1 MASFKHLTFL
11 KVLAVIAWADGE
23 MTESEKNILKDF
35 YRKFGL
41 GKDEIRQLNPYLLAP
56 IPKEDQERLF
66 KQLAAELS
74 SQREKDEIV
83 TELESIANAHRD
95 LKTEENE
102 LVEEFAR
109 MLKKTSFTKRSF
121 GKVRNFFQA
130 TIFKPAH
137 EKNPAVNRYFKNTIL
152 KKLELK
158 VKGSGQEIDLESDEV
173 YFVCLFGALLASV
186 AQVDDH
192 FHIEE
197 EKALR
202 QILIDRFELS
212 PGEQEILFEVIKEQ
226 AWQGFDFHEVV
237 TEFNRRVSYNDRV
250 SAVDCFWAIAAAD
263 GEISHAE
270 NEEVRRITKAMHIPH
285 QIFKESKKKFLKQLK
300 SP

>member
-23 MTESEKNILKDF
+23 MTESEKNILKNF
-35 YRKFGL
+35 YRTFGL
-41 GKDEIRQLNPYLLAP
+41 GKDDIQQLNPYLLAP
-56 IPKEDQERLF
+56 IPKPDQERLF

-74 SQREKDEIV
+74 SQQEKDEIIA
-83 TELESIANAHRD
+83 ELESIANAHRD
-95 LKTEENE
+95 MKTEENE
-102 LVEEFAR
+102 LVEEFVR

-158 VKGSGQEIDLESDEV
+158 MKGSSQKVNLEDDNV

-192 FHIEE
+192 FHEE
-197 EKALR
+197 ERKALR
-202 QILIDRFELS
+202 KILKERYELS
-212 PGEQEILFEVIKEQ
+212 SGEQKLLFEVIEEQ
-226 AWQGFDFHEVV
+226 AQHGFDFHEVV
-237 TEFNRRVSYNDRV
+237 TEFNSRVSYNDRV
-250 SAVDCFWAIAAAD
+250 SAVDCFWAIAVAD

-285 QIFKESKKKFLKQLK
+285 QVFKESKKKFLKQLK
-300 SP
+300 SS